1 MPTGP
6 VLELK
11 HLQMIQAIAKHGR
24 VTDAASAL
32 GLTPSALSHR
42 IREAERRLD
51 VALFTRLH
59 KRLRMTPAGELLA
72 DVADRM
78 IGDLERAEA
87 DVRRMNAGVA
97 HVVRIAVETYSA
109 YHWLPSFLEVLQTHH
124 PGIELQVMAAAGQ
137 APIQALLERN
147 VDLII
152 ASEVPDRVG
161 LKSEHLFED
170 ELRFIMPPNH
180 PLAGRPYVSGPDV
193 VGENFITT
201 TKTPAPDREFA
212 RLFRPQES
220 YPRWTAA
227 VELPEAIVELVAAGQ
242 GTSVLAGWAIRP
254 AIASG
259 RMAAARVGEAGIL
272 ISWQAV
278 MRAEDA
284 DQGPI
289 AEVARLLLDWSDNG
303 TAFGQETEQ

>member
-1 MPTGP
+1 
-6 VLELK
+6 
-11 HLQMIQAIAKHGR
+11 MIHAIAAHGR
-24 VTDAASAL
+24 VSDAAEAL

-72 DVADRM
+72 EVADRTL
-78 IGDLERAEA
+78 GDLERAEA

-109 YHWLPSFLEVLQTHH
+109 YHWLPAFLETLQERH
-124 PGIELQVMAAAGQ
+124 PGIDLQVMAAAGR
-137 APIQALLERN
+137 APVQALLGRH
-147 VDLII
+147 VDLIV

-161 LKSEHLFED
+161 LHAMPLFRD
-170 ELRFIMPPNH
+170 ELLFIMPPSH
-180 PLAGRPYVSGPDV
+180 RHVGRSFVTGADV

-212 RLFRPQES
+212 RLFRPEES
-220 YPRWTAA
+220 YPRWTAT

-254 AIASG
+254 AIETG
-259 RMAAARVGEAGIL
+259 RIVGTRVGEAGIL

-278 MRAEDA
+278 LRSEDA
-284 DQGPI
+284 ETGPI
-289 AEVARLLLDWSDNG
+289 ADVARLLVDWSS
-303 TAFGQETEQ
+303 TAEAFGNGGNG